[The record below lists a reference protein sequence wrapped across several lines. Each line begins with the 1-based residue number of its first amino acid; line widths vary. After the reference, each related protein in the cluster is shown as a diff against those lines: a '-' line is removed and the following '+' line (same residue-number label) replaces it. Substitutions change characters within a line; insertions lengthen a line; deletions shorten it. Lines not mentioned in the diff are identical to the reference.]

1 MARVFD
7 QALPGHHHLAQRG
20 TRRED
25 LPAFSAEGARVLR
38 SRMTRM
44 RALKENEKDL
54 GCSTTHKQQG
64 LLDVIGVIGEITEM
78 KRGHMK

>member
-1 MARVFD
+1 
-7 QALPGHHHLAQRG
+7 
-20 TRRED
+20 
-25 LPAFSAEGARVLR
+25 
-38 SRMTRM
+38 M

>member
-1 MARVFD
+1 
-7 QALPGHHHLAQRG
+7 
-20 TRRED
+20 
-25 LPAFSAEGARVLR
+25 
-38 SRMTRM
+38 M

-78 KRGHMK
+78 KRGHMKQVALSDEPDDAHLGAACVTTEIREIRAKCKEQRRKYR